1 MRFKTNQLSLNKK
14 ILENEN
20 ILIIQDLDGVC
31 IPLVKD
37 PLTRILNKDY
47 ILSAKLLK
55 NEFCV
60 LTCGEH
66 EGERGVN
73 RIIERSLNSIIEPKK
88 KGLYLQ
94 GLAACGVEFQDNK
107 GNITFEGISQKEL
120 DFLSKVPLLIKP
132 RFENI
137 VRRIFP
143 YMEQKTIDYHASISI
158 CKTKFSPTINFNSL
172 FEIVGNDWEKRVL
185 IQKELHK
192 MMNEIINICEYEDL
206 SNSFF
211 LHISPNLGKINEK
224 EVIKYST
231 QNDIGTTDI
240 QFLLQGAVKDSGVL
254 FLLNNFIGNKTGKK
268 PFGKNFNFRDSP
280 KTLKDKV
287 AFCKKHIKR
296 KDMPLIIGIGDTI
309 TSQKNSDE
317 KFYSRGGSDR
327 SFLELIQSL
336 GKEFDNKNLIIFVDS
351 SSGEVFRPSTKK
363 TGLKGITD
371 KDDYLKLDV
380 IFQNGPKEYIKW
392 FIEIANQR
400 YHLKNKVKNNKE

>member
-1 MRFKTNQLSLNKK
+1 MKIKTSKLFLNKK

-20 ILIIQDLDGVC
+20 ILLIQDLDGVC

-37 PLTRILNKDY
+37 PMKRKLDKDY
-47 ILSAKLLK
+47 ILAAKLLK

-73 RIIERSLNSIIEPKK
+73 RIIERSLNNIHLPKK

-107 GNITFEGISQKEL
+107 GNISFEGISKKEVN
-120 DFLSKVPLLIKP
+120 FLSKVPSLINP
-132 RFENI
+132 RFKNI
-137 VRRIFP
+137 IKRIFP
-143 YMEQKTIDYHASISI
+143 DMEQKTIDYHASISI
-158 CKTKFSPTINFNSL
+158 CDTKFSPTINFNSL
-172 FEIVGNDWEKRVL
+172 FEIVGNDWKKKVI
-185 IQKELHK
+185 IQKELHS
-192 MMNEIINICEYEDL
+192 MMNEIINICDSNNL

-211 LHISPNLGKINEK
+211 LHISPNLGKINDREI
-224 EVIKYST
+224 IKYAT

-254 FLLNNFIGNKTGKK
+254 FLLNNFIGKKTGTK
-268 PFGKNFNFRDSP
+268 PFGENFNFRDSP
-280 KTLKDKV
+280 KSLKDKV
-287 AFCKKHIKR
+287 AFCKKYIQE

-309 TSQKNSDE
+309 TSQKDSGKN
-317 KFYSRGGSDR
+317 FYSRGGSDR
-327 SFLELIQSL
+327 SFLELIQFL
-336 GKEFDNKNLIIFVDS
+336 GEEYNNENLIIFVDS

-363 TGLKGITD
+363 TGLQGITD
-371 KDDYLKLDV
+371 KEDYLQLDV

-392 FIEIANQR
+392 FIEIANKR
-400 YHLKNKVKNNKE
+400 YLIKSRE

>member
-1 MRFKTNQLSLNKK
+1 MKIKTNKSFLNKK

-20 ILIIQDLDGVC
+20 ILLIQDLDGVC

-37 PLTRILNKDY
+37 PMKRTLNKDY
-47 ILSAKLLK
+47 ILAAKLLK

-73 RIIERSLNSIIEPKK
+73 RIIERSLNSILEPKK

-107 GNITFEGISQKEL
+107 GNICFEGISQKEI

-132 RFENI
+132 RFKNI
-137 VRRIFP
+137 IKKLFP
-143 YMEQKTIDYHASISI
+143 NMEEKTIDYHASISI

-172 FEIVGNDWEKRVL
+172 FEIVGNDWEKRVT
-185 IQKELHK
+185 IQKELLN

-224 EVIKYST
+224 EIIKYST
-231 QNDIGTTDI
+231 QNDIGSTDI

-254 FLLNNFIGNKTGKK
+254 VLLNNFIGNKTGTK

-280 KTLKDKV
+280 KTLKDKL
-287 AFCKKHIKR
+287 AFCKKYINK

-309 TSQKNSDE
+309 TSQKNSEE

-336 GKEFDNKNLIIFVDS
+336 GKEYNNKNLIIFVDS

-363 TGLKGITD
+363 TGLEGITD
-371 KDDYLKLDV
+371 KEDYLKLDI

-400 YHLKNKVKNNKE
+400 HLIKNKE